1 MNDLRT
7 IINVCVR
14 CLNIRLTFAPYSFTI
29 LDFLITCSLIAC
41 GLYVMLKL
49 LKD

>member
-7 IINVCVR
+7 IINVCIS
-14 CLNIRLTFAPYSFTI
+14 CLNTRLTFAPFSFTI
-29 LDFLITCSLIAC
+29 LDFLITLSLVGIGTAF
-41 GLYVMLKL
+41 MMKL